1 MHGKRVTAPLL
12 LATIVA
18 TMVWVL
24 PASAGAAT
32 PERGSKTKE
41 VVTRREEGG
50 LADAIGLVQKVTV
63 AQDRTVITYR
73 AAGEKRPRHLVID
86 YGEVASAMATS
97 PGGSGLY
104 WATIALACTGLAM
117 RLIRLNQ
124 ACVPELAQQRIPP
137 ADR

>member
-1 MHGKRVTAPLL
+1 
-12 LATIVA
+12 
-18 TMVWVL
+18 MVWVL

-50 LADAIGLVQKVTV
+50 LADAIALVQRVTV

-86 YGEVASAMATS
+86 YAEVASEMGAS
-97 PGGSGLY
+97 PGGAGLY
-104 WATIALACTGLAM
+104 WATLALACLGLAM
-117 RLIRLNQ
+117 RLTRLNQ